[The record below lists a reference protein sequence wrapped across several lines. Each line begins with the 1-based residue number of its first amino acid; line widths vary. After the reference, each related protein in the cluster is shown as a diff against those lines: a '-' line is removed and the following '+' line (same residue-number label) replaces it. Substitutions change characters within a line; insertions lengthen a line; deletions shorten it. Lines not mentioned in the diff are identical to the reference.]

1 MFMRKGGTSHTSFH
15 LRRES
20 RESVEVI
27 IDKNFSNAVEK
38 HWEIVDRV
46 LLVIFYGKP
55 IINIIQG
62 YAPKADSSE
71 EEVEEYYNHLGSAK
85 KQCKKSKL
93 VIMGDFSTEV
103 GNQSKDHVLGG
114 CGLLKCDD
122 TGDRLV
128 GWAKSH

>member
-1 MFMRKGGTSHTSFH
+1 MRKGGTSHTSFH

-71 EEVEEYYNHLGSAK
+71 EEVEEFYNQLNSVM
-85 KQCKKSKL
+85 KQCKQSEL
-93 VIMGDFSTEV
+93 NVIMEDFNV
-103 GNQSKDHVLGG
+103 KIGNHPEGQTAGF
-114 CGLLKCDD
+114 
-122 TGDRLV
+122 
-128 GWAKSH
+128 